1 MSIAS
6 SLPVDPATIGLLVA
20 LAAVLIVGMK
30 VVQTVVSTVIISV
43 FCAGFYV
50 VSAILLDYTL
60 TINRVLQ
67 FAVLGSSLYFG
78 FKTVSGVYGAASTA
92 VSLPM
97 RVVSALTYPVGK
109 LVGALTSGANQDS
122 EHDEEDSQL

>member
-1 MSIAS
+1 MNIAS

-20 LAAVLIVGMK
+20 LAAVLIVGIK
-30 VVQTVVSTVIISV
+30 LVQTVVSTIIISV

-60 TINRVLQ
+60 TVNRVLQ

-78 FKTVSGVYGAASTA
+78 FKAASSVYGTASTA
-92 VSLPM
+92 ISLPM
-97 RVVSALTYPVGK
+97 RVVSALTYPVRK
-109 LVGALTSGANQDS
+109 LVGALTSGTDRDS
-122 EHDEEDSQL
+122 EHDEEDSQS

>member
-1 MSIAS
+1 VSIAS

-122 EHDEEDSQL
+122 ENDKRENQS